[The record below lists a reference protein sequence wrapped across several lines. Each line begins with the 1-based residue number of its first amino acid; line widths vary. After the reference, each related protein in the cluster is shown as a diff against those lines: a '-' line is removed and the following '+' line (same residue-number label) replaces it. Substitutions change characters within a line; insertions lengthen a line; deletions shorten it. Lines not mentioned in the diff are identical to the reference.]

1 MDHRGKTC
9 NIQRKYQML
18 YLSNRK
24 LSNSMRNRD
33 LEDYLNNK
41 KKINATAI
49 DIELWNAAM
58 VAVQVSLS

>member
-1 MDHRGKTC
+1 
-9 NIQRKYQML
+9 
-18 YLSNRK
+18 
-24 LSNSMRNRD
+24 MRNRD